1 MKKTL
6 LTICAGAVLWAGY
19 ALADTVLD
27 LTAASAFATN
37 TVFPCRENGET
48 QDNACTGAQVVSL
61 LSAATQT
68 LTNKTLDANGTGNSI
83 SNIETGDIAAAAL
96 TGSDTD
102 FVTGTAGT
110 NGNLVQWNG
119 DGDAVDSTVAAAD
132 VYAAGGTDVPVT
144 DGGTG
149 SSTAAGARTNLGV
162 SVTAFE
168 YVIDGGGSAITT
180 GEKGCLQAPYAV
192 TITDAT
198 LLADQ
203 SGSIVIDVWVDSY
216 ANYPPDNAD
225 SITASAVPTLS
236 AAAKS
241 TDGTLTGWTTSVSA
255 GDILCFNVDSAA
267 TVERVTIVLEATR

>member
-27 LTAASAFATN
+27 LTAASTFATN

-48 QDNACTGAQVVSL
+48 QDNACTGTQVVSL

-83 SNIETGDIAAAAL
+83 SNIETGDIASSAL
-96 TGSDTD
+96 TGADTD

-110 NGNLVQWNG
+110 DGNLVQWNS
-119 DGDAVDSTVAAAD
+119 DGDAVDSSLATAD
-132 VYAAGGTDVPVT
+132 VYAAGGTDVPLT

-149 SSTAAGARTNLGV
+149 ASSAAAARTNLGV
-162 SVTAFE
+162 SVTAVE
-168 YVIDGGGSAITT
+168 YVLDGGGSAITT
-180 GEKGCLQAPYAV
+180 GEKGCLQIPYAL

-203 SGSIVIDVWVDSY
+203 SGSIVIDVWADSY
-216 ANYPPDNAD
+216 ANYPPDNTD
-225 SITASAVPTLS
+225 SITASAPPTLS
-236 AAAKS
+236 AADKS
-241 TDGTLTGWTTSVSA
+241 TDATLTGWTTSVSA
-255 GDILCFNVDSAA
+255 GDVLCFNVDSAS